1 MRIEEGEIVE
11 LDNGKEYVV
20 YSVIPEN
27 EKNYV
32 YLMSNFKPVEMMFA
46 KEVTGTS
53 DDDISLEII
62 HDQEEKQ
69 KVLELFKN
77 QNYMN

>member
-46 KEVTGTS
+46 KEITGAG
-53 DDDISLEII
+53 DDVSLEII
-62 HDQEEKQ
+62 NDYEEKQ
-69 KVLELFKN
+69 KVLDLFRN
-77 QNYMN
+77 QNYIS

>member
-11 LDNGKEYVV
+11 LDNGKQYVV

-46 KEVTGTS
+46 KEIAGEGS
-53 DDDISLEII
+53 DISLEII
-62 HDQEEKQ
+62 KDQDEKQ

-77 QNYMN
+77 QNYLN

>member
-1 MRIEEGEIVE
+1 MKIEEGEIVE

-27 EKNYV
+27 ENNYV

-46 KEVTGTS
+46 KEIVS
-53 DDDISLEII
+53 DDNDISLEVI
-62 HDQEEKQ
+62 HNQEEKQ

>member
-1 MRIEEGEIVE
+1 MKIEEGEIVE

-27 EKNYV
+27 ENNYV

-46 KEVTGTS
+46 KEIVS
-53 DDDISLEII
+53 NDNDISLEVI
-62 HDQEEKQ
+62 HNQEEKQ